1 MVPVKKKTVKKKV
14 AKRKVLKKKPAPKRK
29 VAKKKVAQKRKASP
43 KKKVV
48 RDVNANKKK
57 SVRRIGRPSP
67 YKKEFGNIAKV
78 LCKHGATDDAL
89 AEAFGVSKRTI
100 HAWKK
105 AHPDDFLH
113 PIKRGKEE
121 ANDHV
126 KQALYNRAMGYS
138 HPDTKFAT
146 FEGIISGSEEYT
158 KHYPPDTAACVF
170 WLCNRD
176 PENWKRNGEEG
187 GGGNVLAD
195 LSEAFMKLAEV
206 LPD

>member
-1 MVPVKKKTVKKKV
+1 MTVKKKTPPPKKKTAKRKALPKKKV
-14 AKRKVLKKKPAPKRK
+14 AP
-29 VAKKKVAQKRKASP
+29 KRKASP

-48 RDVNANKKK
+48 RKANVNKKK
-57 SVRRIGRPSP
+57 SVSTNRMGRPSP
-67 YKKEFGNIAKV
+67 YKKEYGKIAKV

-113 PIKRGKEE
+113 PIKEGKEE

-126 KQALYNRAMGYS
+126 KAALYNRACGYS

-146 FEGIISGSEEYT
+146 FEGIISDSEEYT
-158 KHYPPDTAACVF
+158 KHHPPDTAACVF

-187 GGGNVLAD
+187 GGGNILAD